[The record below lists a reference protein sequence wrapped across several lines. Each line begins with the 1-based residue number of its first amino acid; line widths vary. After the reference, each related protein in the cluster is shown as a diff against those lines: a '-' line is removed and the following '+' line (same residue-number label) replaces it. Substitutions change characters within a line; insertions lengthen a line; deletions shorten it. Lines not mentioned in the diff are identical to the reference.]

1 MITRSKNKIIKTPSK
16 SLTSSYCQ
24 RNNINEQQFLKAMAW
39 YQSAILV
46 LKKIQIIFQ
55 RTKIAV
61 FLNRVLFLHATIC
74 Y

>member
-39 YQSAILV
+39 YQSAIISA
-46 LKKIQIIFQ
+46 KKN
-55 RTKIAV
+55 TNN
-61 FLNRVLFLHATIC
+61 LSTN
-74 Y
+74 